1 MSEFEKLYYDA
12 PRFWEEGVLEDE
24 FNLSR
29 INQTID
35 LIPGDTESLL
45 DAGCGNGIFLNS
57 LALKKP
63 HIKSFGFDRSE
74 EALKYVKVPHSV
86 GDMDKLNFDSQ
97 SFDCVTS
104 LEVIEHLPIE
114 VYKNA
119 LSEMARVA
127 KKHIIISVPYNEN
140 LEENSNQC
148 PSCKTIFNADLHMRS
163 FDLETFRALFNSLGF
178 TCKKHLLAG
187 EVKTYKFHY
196 SYRRLFYPSQFR
208 AWRSPVCPIC
218 GFMDNFNKR
227 EESVSASP
235 VAANNGSTKSLRST
249 IFALPKKLWPKEVR
263 YTWVLGLF
271 ERTGPVIHPR

>member
-12 PRFWEEGVLEDE
+12 PRFWENGVLEDD
-24 FNLSR
+24 FNLAR

-35 LIPGDTESLL
+35 LVPGDTKSLL
-45 DAGCGNGIFLNS
+45 DAGCGNGIFLNN

-63 HIKSFGFDRSE
+63 QIKGFGFDRSE
-74 EALKYVKVPHSV
+74 EALKYVEVPHAT
-86 GDMDKLNFDSQ
+86 GDMDKLNFDSR

-104 LEVIEHLPIE
+104 LEVIEHLPIK

-127 KKHIIISVPYNEN
+127 RNYIIISVPYNEN

-163 FDLETFRALFNSLGF
+163 FDLETFRSLFHSLGF
-178 TCKKHLLAG
+178 TCKKYLLAG
-187 EVKTYKFHY
+187 EVKTFKFHH
-196 SYRRLFYPSQFR
+196 SYRKLFYPSQFR

-218 GFMDNFNKR
+218 GFMENFYKR
-227 EESVSASP
+227 EESNSRTPMAKSSG
-235 VAANNGSTKSLRST
+235 GSRS
-249 IFALPKKLWPKEVR
+249 IRSMLFALPKKLWPKEIK

-271 ERTGPVIHPR
+271 ERADPVVHSS